1 VSHVVPTLRA
11 VAKAVEAGA
20 DGLTVGSGEAGEF
33 LDGPTMAAAF
43 ALGVEG
49 VQLGTV
55 MVTAT
60 ESPVHP
66 NWKQAIIDVAE
77 ADSVVSNGQA
87 SLALRALRTERTTT
101 LEFDYERNA
110 MAHSATCGTC
120 TSAVTSNPA
129 SPCPAW

>member
-20 DGLTVGSGEAGEF
+20 DGLTVGSGEAGGF
-33 LDGPTMAAAF
+33 LDGLTMAAAF

-66 NWKQAIIDVAE
+66 NWKQAIIDAAE
-77 ADSVVSNGQA
+77 ADSVVSNG
-87 SLALRALRTERTTT
+87 
-101 LEFDYERNA
+101 
-110 MAHSATCGTC
+110 
-120 TSAVTSNPA
+120 
-129 SPCPAW
+129 